1 MKQTSQTVF
10 FGLLFDLFTH
20 SSFVRSGVLTSLN
33 LVHFYTWLIEWGV
46 WSEDFMPC
54 KGPRFTPQFDLFFLG
69 EHLFHLLA
77 NKMQEFSVFLH
88 TLALWFSTVHWTSYL
103 KPGMWFRHHFR
114 DYCTK
119 KKIEK
124 NLLSTGHMLARRFR
138 RYRIRRI
145 WGAKYKICVSSIFCV
160 SPITRNVGPPS
171 WCNARLF
178 AL

>member
-10 FGLLFDLFTH
+10 FGSLFDLFTH

-103 KPGMWFRHHFR
+103 KPLRWFSHHFR
-114 DYCTK
+114 NYCTK

-124 NLLSTGHMLARRFR
+124 TCFQLVTCWPVASAGIESGEFGGRNTKFVFRLFFVFR
-138 RYRIRRI
+138 R
-145 WGAKYKICVSSIFCV
+145 
-160 SPITRNVGPPS
+160 
-171 WCNARLF
+171 LHEM
-178 AL
+178 